1 MRQRFARRDAVRS
14 TVSGFAGPGI
24 CWLRKSPEESLMD
37 LSFTPE
43 QEEFRAK
50 ARAFF
55 EENLP
60 KSSLMGP
67 REGQGEKDWL
77 AEAKAWQRK
86 LYNAGYV
93 ALSWPKE
100 YGGQAMD
107 PVRQAIVNDEMV
119 RARAPYM
126 VGMLGIAMLGP
137 TLITWGTEEQKR
149 RYLPRVLTAEE
160 IWCQGYSEPGAGSDL
175 ASLRT
180 RAELVGDEFVVNG
193 QKVWTSGAQY
203 ADMMFCLVRTDPE
216 APKHRGISYMLID
229 MHTPGITV
237 RPLVQMTGDRGFN
250 EVFFDNVRVPRKNL
264 VAKLNEGWIVANATL
279 FHERNMLGSAS
290 GSEQRFNRL
299 LALAK
304 SIKRGGRP
312 LTEDPVFRQRLV
324 ELEIRVGAMRFH
336 ALRQLTDQ
344 IRGKNPG
351 VEAMINKLVGPEL
364 NHDLATAAMEA
375 MGDYSMLSRDDEA
388 ALDHAYWPYEW
399 MFSLGLVIGG
409 GTSHIQKNII
419 AERGLKMPKSR

>member
-1 MRQRFARRDAVRS
+1 
-14 TVSGFAGPGI
+14 
-24 CWLRKSPEESLMD
+24 MD
-37 LSFTPE
+37 LQFTPE
-43 QEEFRAK
+43 EEAFRQK
-50 ARAFF
+50 VR
-55 EENLP
+55 
-60 KSSLMGP
+60 S
-67 REGQGEKDWL
+67 WL
-77 AEAKAWQRK
+77 AENIASSGLTADREGRDDKTWLERAKAWQRR
-86 LYNAGYV
+86 LYEAGYV
-93 ALSWPKE
+93 ALAWPKE

-107 PVRQAIVNDEMV
+107 PVRQSIVNDELV
-119 RARAPYM
+119 RAKAPYL
-126 VGMLGIAMLGP
+126 VGGSGLGMLGP
-137 TLITWGTEEQKR
+137 TLISWGSEEQR
-149 RYLPRVLTAEE
+149 QRYLPKILTAEE

-175 ASLRT
+175 ASLKT
-180 RAELVGDEFVVNG
+180 RAEIVGDEFVVNG
-193 QKVWTSGAQY
+193 QKVWTSGAQW
-203 ADMMFCLVRTDPE
+203 ADMMFCLVRTDTE
-216 APKHRGISYMLID
+216 APKHRGISYILID

-264 VAKLNEGWIVANATL
+264 VGKLNEGWIVANATL

-304 SIKRGGRP
+304 SITRGGRP
-312 LTEDPVFRQRLV
+312 LTKDPVFRQRLV
-324 ELEIRVGAMRFH
+324 DLEIRVEAMRLH

-351 VEAMINKLVGPEL
+351 IESMINKLVGTEL

-375 MGDYSMLSRDDEA
+375 MGDYSMLARDDKA